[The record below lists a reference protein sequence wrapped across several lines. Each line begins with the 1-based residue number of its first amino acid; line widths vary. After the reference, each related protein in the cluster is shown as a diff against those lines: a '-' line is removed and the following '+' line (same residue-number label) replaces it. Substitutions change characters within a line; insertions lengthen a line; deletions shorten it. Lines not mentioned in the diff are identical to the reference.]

1 MVPPL
6 AIDRVGAYRRS
17 PGRGN
22 VHEAAWENRWP
33 SRCSS
38 GVEQP
43 PCKRLV
49 GSSNLPIGSG
59 QSPSPKAEA
68 NMDTD
73 LVNQVID
80 TAQRVVAS
88 GAISANGHGN
98 VSLRVT
104 GVDGTLREGELPPI
118 QGAVVAMHTAMYI
131 DNPDVGCVL
140 HTHSPYATA
149 FATAHRPI
157 VFFFLMIRRPPRSTL
172 FPYTTLFRS

>member
-1 MVPPL
+1 MKASCIAAGSMCSGRL
-6 AIDRVGAYRRS
+6 ARGGWCRRDQIRRVRALQ
-17 PGRGN
+17 
-22 VHEAAWENRWP
+22 VQ
-33 SRCSS
+33 
-38 GVEQP
+38 QP

-88 GAISANGHGN
+88 GAVSAKGHGN

-104 GVDGTLREGELPPI
+104 GADEMYFTAGPSLRNHAASAVVRVGLDGTLREGGLPPI

-140 HTHSPYATA
+140 HTHSP
-149 FATAHRPI
+149 
-157 VFFFLMIRRPPRSTL
+157 
-172 FPYTTLFRS
+172 